1 MDRDAYQRAVLARLD
16 TLISLQEETNRILR
30 PAWKENPSWEAVR
43 LPAAEFN
50 LNDLCV
56 YQGKFYR
63 VFAVE
68 SPVFGPDGKPLA
80 RPDGTEFVPVL
91 LLTPVHTGDGGY
103 GGPMYEI
110 ASART
115 VSRVAVD
122 PGKEG

>member
-1 MDRDAYQRAVLARLD
+1 MDRDSYQRAVLARLD
-16 TLISLQEETNRILR
+16 TLISLQEETNRLLR

-43 LPAAEFN
+43 LPVAEFN
-50 LNDLCV
+50 LDDLCV

-68 SPVFGPDGKPLA
+68 SPVFGPDGKPFA

-91 LLTPVHTGDGGY
+91 LLTPAHGDEAGFGGMKY
-103 GGPMYEI
+103 VTT
-110 ASART
+110 SARN

-122 PGKEG
+122 PSKEG